1 MKAARTRC
9 VPPMQGSGRRETAVG
24 ERSWIDTSWSIL
36 VTSVTVLLLSA
47 CGGHDKV
54 TAAAVA
60 PPPDVS
66 ELDHAEDPGAGF
78 LAPTLIP
85 VETYEGSG
93 QLVHPDAA
101 VFPNLWQGKRYWVAG
116 TPYPFGNS
124 KFENPSIYHGRI
136 STELHV
142 PTGVTN
148 PLATAPSG
156 AYMSD
161 PDVVHD
167 PDTDELRLYYRETIE
182 GLDEVLLV
190 TSRDGVHWTPPQ
202 LVASAARYSL
212 ISPAVV
218 RESATSWRM
227 WTVNASA
234 QGCFSLEREMT
245 LEQRQSADGITWGD
259 PVLVTLRMPG
269 RVPWHWDVQYIAA
282 KSEYWALIAAY
293 PEGTTCSRTAVYF
306 AHSADGTNWK
316 VAPTALLAPG
326 DFEPMRDVVY
336 RSSFHYHDAS
346 DAVSVWFSGAR
357 LEGSVFRYAVASAR
371 YPYPELMRRVVGASP
386 MMLEREG
393 SSVPSPELQAARSRF
408 EHAFP

>member
-1 MKAARTRC
+1 MIPGGLRRADADPGGYLRGIRSARHILMLRC
-9 VPPMQGSGRRETAVG
+9 FPISGRE
-24 ERSWIDTSWSIL
+24 
-36 VTSVTVLLLSA
+36 SV
-47 CGGHDKV
+47 
-54 TAAAVA
+54 
-60 PPPDVS
+60 
-66 ELDHAEDPGAGF
+66 
-78 LAPTLIP
+78 
-85 VETYEGSG
+85 
-93 QLVHPDAA
+93 
-101 VFPNLWQGKRYWVAG
+101 YWVAG

-124 KFENPSIYHGRI
+124 KFENPSIYHGHI
-136 STELHV
+136 STELRV

-234 QGCFSLEREMT
+234 QGWFSLEREMT
-245 LEQRQSADGITWGD
+245 LQQRRSPDGVTWGD
-259 PVLVTLRMPG
+259 PVLVTLRIPG

-293 PEGTTCSRTAVYF
+293 PRDDVLSDRGVFRPQRRRHEVEGG
-306 AHSADGTNWK
+306 ADGAARTRRLRADARRR
-316 VAPTALLAPG
+316 VPVVVPLSRRERCGVGLVLGRATRRQRLQVRRGIGTLSVSRADAPSGGRFADHARAGGIERTLARAASG
-326 DFEPMRDVVY
+326 
-336 RSSFHYHDAS
+336 SFAIR
-346 DAVSVWFSGAR
+346 AR
-357 LEGSVFRYAVASAR
+357 L
-371 YPYPELMRRVVGASP
+371 
-386 MMLEREG
+386 
-393 SSVPSPELQAARSRF
+393 SPERRGALPVRSAQPPTTRSGLG
-408 EHAFP
+408 PCTTGR